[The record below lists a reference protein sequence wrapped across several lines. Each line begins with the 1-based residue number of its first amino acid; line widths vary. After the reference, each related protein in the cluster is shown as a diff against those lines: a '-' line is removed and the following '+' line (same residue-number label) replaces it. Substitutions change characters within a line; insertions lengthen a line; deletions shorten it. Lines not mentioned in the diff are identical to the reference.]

1 MGIGIMVK
9 NTPYKEVGDRL
20 KLLRNNQNISQ
31 PQFATLL
38 GISLRTY
45 QRYEYGERLPGLKL
59 LSKISE
65 ITLAAMD
72 WIVWGQTLRESP
84 FDEDD
89 ITEVFD
95 KIDLLFN
102 QGSYEIVSFFIK
114 ILDVAIQASNNT
126 KFLNKE
132 EAFVD
137 FLIKVSG
144 MASGEAGKLYEGRS
158 RKIDQKED
166 KS

>member
-1 MGIGIMVK
+1 MAK
-9 NTPYKEVGDRL
+9 NTPYKEVGNRL
-20 KLLRNNQNISQ
+20 KMLREKGDMSQ
-31 PQFATLL
+31 PQLANLL

-45 QRYEYGERLPGLKL
+45 QRYEYGERLPGLRL

-65 ITLAAMD
+65 ITLAGME

-102 QGSYEIVSFFIK
+102 QGSYEIVNFFIK
-114 ILDVAIQASNNT
+114 ILDVSIQASNNT

-144 MASGEAGKLYEGRS
+144 MASGEAGKLYEERS
-158 RKIDQKED
+158 RKIDQKEE

>member
-1 MGIGIMVK
+1 MTK
-9 NTPYKEVGDRL
+9 NTPYKEVGNRL
-20 KLLRNNQNISQ
+20 KLLREKGNMSQ
-31 PQFATLL
+31 PQLANLL
-38 GISLRTY
+38 EISLRTY

-65 ITLAAMD
+65 ITLAGME
-72 WIVWGQTLRESP
+72 WIVWGQTLRETP

-102 QGSYEIVSFFIK
+102 QGSYEIVNFFIK
-114 ILDVAIQASNNT
+114 ILDVAIQASNNKT
-126 KFLNKE
+126 FLKEE

-144 MASGEAGKLYEGRS
+144 MASGKAGELYEGRS
-158 RKIDQKED
+158 KKLD
-166 KS
+166 